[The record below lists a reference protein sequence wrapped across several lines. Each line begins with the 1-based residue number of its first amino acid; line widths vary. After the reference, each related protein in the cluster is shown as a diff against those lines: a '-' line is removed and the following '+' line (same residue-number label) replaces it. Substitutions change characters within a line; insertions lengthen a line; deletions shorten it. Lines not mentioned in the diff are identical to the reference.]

1 MNSKLITIL
10 TIALS
15 LTIVGGKAYANQ
27 TDQNVKTAE
36 VDSTLI
42 KPYIAKIEVYK
53 DLLKEAEKD
62 ANKQAEE
69 SKSKI
74 EDLESKIKRLEKQ
87 KKTLN
92 DSIKK
97 LNEEIN
103 SVKSVSNRKLISMAS
118 NFIYIPYEDY
128 SINKIAIPAFES
140 AMGSKE
146 YDEYKGRLPLL
157 EKYKEDIDS
166 IRIFLGG
173 LKETFFTKSFSR
185 NTECSNTLKK
195 LKDSEVYKRYQTYP
209 DWKATYLGGKIV
221 KIEAILNR
229 PSAQTYSELMKVK
242 KELED
247 LK

>member
-27 TDQNVKTAE
+27 ADQNVKTAE

-42 KPYIAKIEVYK
+42 KPYIDQIKSLEGLYDRAKDNAYKQAADLNGKIEK
-53 DLLKEAEKD
+53 
-62 ANKQAEE
+62 
-69 SKSKI
+69 
-74 EDLESKIKRLEKQ
+74 LESKIERLEKQ

-92 DSIKK
+92 DSIIK

-103 SVKSVSNRKLISMAS
+103 NVKSVSNRKLISMAS

-140 AMGSKE
+140 AKGSKE
-146 YDEYKGRLPLL
+146 YDEYKGRLSLL

-166 IRIFLGG
+166 IKIFLGG

-195 LKDSEVYKRYQTYP
+195 LTDLEVYKRYQTYS
-209 DWKATYLGGKIV
+209 DWKATYLGQKIV
-221 KIEAILNR
+221 RIETVLKN
-229 PSAQTYSELMKVK
+229 PSDKTYSELTKVK
-242 KELED
+242 EELENS
-247 LK
+247 K

>member
-15 LTIVGGKAYANQ
+15 LAIVGGKAYAIQ
-27 TDQNVKTAE
+27 ADKNVKSE
-36 VDSTLI
+36 VPDSLLHKSCNEKI
-42 KPYIAKIEVYK
+42 NSLKELYNEAKDESYKQAADLNGKIEK
-53 DLLKEAEKD
+53 
-62 ANKQAEE
+62 
-69 SKSKI
+69 
-74 EDLESKIKRLEKQ
+74 LESQIKRLEKQ

-92 DSIKK
+92 DSIIK

-103 SVKSVSNRKLISMAS
+103 NVKSVSNRKLISMAS

-140 AMGSKE
+140 AKGSKE
-146 YDEYKGRLPLL
+146 YDEYKGRLSLL

-166 IRIFLGG
+166 IKIFLGG

-195 LKDSEVYKRYQTYP
+195 LTDLEVYKRYQTYS
-209 DWKATYLGGKIV
+209 DWKATYLGQKIV
-221 KIEAILNR
+221 RIETVLKN
-229 PSAQTYSELMKVK
+229 PSDKTYSELMKVK
-242 KELED
+242 DELED